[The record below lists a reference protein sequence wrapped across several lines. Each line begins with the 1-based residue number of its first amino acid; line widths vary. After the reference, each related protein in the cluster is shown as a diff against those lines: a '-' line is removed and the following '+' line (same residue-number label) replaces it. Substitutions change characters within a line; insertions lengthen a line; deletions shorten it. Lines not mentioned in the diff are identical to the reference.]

1 MSHPQRLRLPW
12 THSTTDVADVRPLT
26 GDDVGRL
33 RLGWQSRFTATSLTA
48 HLRRYPDAGWWLPS
62 SGEYAVGEPWR
73 RRDEIVGLLEIGAR
87 GAGRAAL
94 LTTAAAS
101 ARAAGRRLLI
111 LPEADWSPHSAPGD
125 AGFAPLER
133 VVYYQLSGLTGPPA
147 PTRPLPPLEFAPL
160 TGHNLATVLAL
171 DHAAF
176 PWLWW
181 NSEAEVR
188 AYSGYAGVQLWL
200 GWTAGVPVAYA
211 GFTTLDRW
219 GHLDRLATDPAWQGR
234 GYGAAM
240 LVYALGRMAALG
252 VARVTLSTQAT
263 NTGSQ
268 RLYAGFGFRRTQEV
282 YDIYGQWLDAT
293 GPPT

>member
-1 MSHPQRLRLPW
+1 MSHTHRLRLPW
-12 THSTTDVADVRPLT
+12 SHSTTDVAAVRPLT

-33 RLGWQSRFTATSLTA
+33 RLGWQSRFTAPSLTA
-48 HLRRYPDAGWWLPS
+48 HLQRYPAAGWWLPGS
-62 SGEYAVGEPWR
+62 AEYVVSEPWR
-73 RRDEIVGLLEIGAR
+73 RRDEIVGLLEVGAR

-94 LTTAAAS
+94 LAAAAAS

-111 LPEADWSPHSAPGD
+111 LPEADWSPHKSPGD
-125 AGFAPLER
+125 ADFAPLER
-133 VVYYQLSGLTGPPA
+133 VVYYQLGGLIGPPA
-147 PTRPLPPLEFAPL
+147 ATRPLPPLEFAPL
-160 TGHNLATVLAL
+160 TAHNLATVLAL

-240 LVYALGRMAALG
+240 LAYALGRMAALG

-263 NTGSQ
+263 NTSSQ
-268 RLYAGFGFRRTQEV
+268 RLYEGFGFRRTQEV
-282 YDIYGQWLDAT
+282 YDIYGQWLLAPD
-293 GPPT
+293 